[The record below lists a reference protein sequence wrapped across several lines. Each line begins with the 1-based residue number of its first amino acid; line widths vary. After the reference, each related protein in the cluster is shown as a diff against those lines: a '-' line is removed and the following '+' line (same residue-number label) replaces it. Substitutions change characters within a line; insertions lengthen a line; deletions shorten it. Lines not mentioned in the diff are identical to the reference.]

1 MKQFLLS
8 LSILLVIAGCKSSKD
23 YLSRADEDRTVFDVI
38 KKLNKSPDDANA
50 LMALPVLYPKAIERH
65 IKKINS
71 YSNNSEI
78 SRWDKITDEYSTL
91 QKMYD
96 AIINSPT
103 SFRLV
108 SPNSYQS
115 ALDSCRQLAAADYY
129 RLGVE
134 YLAYTGRENAKK
146 AYNYFKKANQFVD
159 NFSDA
164 KRKMTEAYD
173 MAIVNVI
180 INPVQD
186 NSYFFNT
193 GWGNRGYNYSNEYF
207 QQALVRELGGSRNN
221 RYPAKF
227 YTDWDARRENVKPD
241 WVVDLTLRDLNIPS
255 PITYNYSQNRSQ
267 SVESGKDTAGRTMY
281 TTVYATVNTSRQSFS
296 ALGQMD
302 INIMDVMSRKN
313 ITFNSYREDYKWQ
326 NETASYTG
334 DSRALN
340 KNDWDLIN
348 NSRYLNAPNKEEIL
362 NELYKK
368 IYPQIKNRIIYS
380 VDW

>member
-1 MKQFLLS
+1 MKQTLLF

-23 YLSRADEDRTVFDVI
+23 YLSRADEDRTLFDVI
-38 KKLNKSPDDANA
+38 KKLNKSPNDANA
-50 LMALPVLYPKAIERH
+50 LTALPVLYPKAIERH
-65 IKKINS
+65 IKKIDS
-71 YSNNSEI
+71 YNNSRDI
-78 SRWDKITDEYSTL
+78 SRWDKITGEYSTL

-96 AIINSPT
+96 AIISSPT

-108 SPNSYQS
+108 SPVTYQS
-115 ALDSCRQLAAADYY
+115 ALDSCRQLAAADNY
-129 RLGVE
+129 RLGLE
-134 YLAYTGRENAKK
+134 YLAYTGRDNAKK
-146 AYNYFKKANQFVD
+146 AYNFFKKANQFVD
-159 NFSDA
+159 NYNGAQS
-164 KRKMTEAYD
+164 KMTEAYD
-173 MAIVNVI
+173 KAIVNVV

-207 QQALVRELGGSRNN
+207 QQTLVRELGGSQNN

-241 WVVDLTLRDLNIPS
+241 WVVELTLRNLDIPT
-255 PITYNYSQNRSQ
+255 PTTYNYSQNRSQ
-267 SVESGKDTAGRTMY
+267 KVEYGRDSAGRTLF
-281 TTVYATVNTSRQSFS
+281 TTVYATLNISRESFS
-296 ALGQMD
+296 AQGQMD
-302 INIMDVMSRKN
+302 INITDITSRKN

-326 NETASYTG
+326 RETATSTG

-348 NSRYLNAPNKEEIL
+348 NSRYINAPNREEIL